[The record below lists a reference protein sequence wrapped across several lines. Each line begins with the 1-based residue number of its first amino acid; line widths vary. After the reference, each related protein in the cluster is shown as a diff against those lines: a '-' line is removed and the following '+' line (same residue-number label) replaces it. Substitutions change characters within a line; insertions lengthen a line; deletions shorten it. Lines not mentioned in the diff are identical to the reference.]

1 MASHIKQLLTVL
13 FLVGTAVGAYYLLQK
28 FEVLNLTVPN
38 ASEVEAETVKLE
50 AEVIA
55 ELKRIESITFNEELF
70 IREDYQSLTDLS
82 VTLPRPRLMRS
93 NPFTAIP

>member
-13 FLVGTAVGAYYLLQK
+13 FLVGTAVG
-28 FEVLNLTVPN
+28 EVLNLTVPN

>member
-1 MASHIKQLLTVL
+1 MGSHIKQLLTIL
-13 FLVGTAVGAYYLLQK
+13 FFAGTVAGGYYLLQR
-28 FEVLNLTVPN
+28 FEVFDLAMPN

-50 AEVIA
+50 TEVIA

-70 IREDYQSLTDLS
+70 TREDYQSLTDLS